1 MNELDKV
8 IRAREAAA
16 AKAEEE
22 KRQKKRYKH
31 TLAS

>member
-22 KRQKKRYKH
+22 KKQKKRYKH